1 LAAVWDVKAA
11 ALSADARGFGPA
23 SEVGDSRLSNMST
36 RNWIG
41 LGARQ
46 LQLRTNGICRQQ

>member
-1 LAAVWDVKAA
+1 VKAA
-11 ALSADARGFGPA
+11 ALSADAKGFGPA

-36 RNWIG
+36 RNCTG

-46 LQLRTNGICRQQ
+46 LQLWTNGSCRQQ